1 MKKQTTG
8 QVHFGFNKCPSV
20 GNVHFAPKP
29 LDRGKR
35 CPFTAAP
42 LLTLGR
48 ASLPLTPT
56 RGEQTATK
64 GGHCTEEGWVP
75 PPVWQENCSLT
86 WDLAK
91 LSPGNIF
98 RAECEARRSF
108 TLTDL
113 LHWFN
118 KLYFAAETLLHMASY
133 SCLQSLNR
141 CRGAKTCEATLQN
154 PGALGD

>member
-20 GNVHFAPKP
+20 GSVHFAPKP

-64 GGHCTEEGWVP
+64 GVHCTEEGWVP

-91 LSPGNIF
+91 LCHLETFSEQNV
-98 RAECEARRSF
+98 
-108 TLTDL
+108 
-113 LHWFN
+113 
-118 KLYFAAETLLHMASY
+118 KLGGIL
-133 SCLQSLNR
+133 
-141 CRGAKTCEATLQN
+141 
-154 PGALGD
+154 P